1 VLIPTPY
8 SNAAN
13 LLRRSNK
20 SGNFV
25 MEEHPAVVLSA
36 LGAGQILL
44 ERSDFQIRFAPF
56 APLDEG
62 SALVDRLYS
71 RRGYKS
77 RINSDPAPS
86 ERVTLQTCSDNEV
99 FGTLTLSFDGCDGL
113 AADALY
119 RGEID
124 AYRVA
129 GARVCEV
136 TRLAIEP
143 EWGSKEV
150 LGALFH
156 VAYVVARVL
165 RGATDAFIE
174 VNPRHVSFYQRML
187 HFRQAGECRMC
198 TRVDAP
204 AVLLHL
210 TVAHVREQI
219 ALHGGRREEAR
230 GSLYP
235 YFFSVDEERGLARR
249 VLTPQTSPRR
259 LQSLTAEPVVL
270 RLIPNAEHSGTRS

>member
-1 VLIPTPY
+1 
-8 SNAAN
+8 
-13 LLRRSNK
+13 
-20 SGNFV
+20 
-25 MEEHPAVVLSA
+25 MEERSAIVLTA

-44 ERSDFQIRFAPF
+44 ERSDFHIRFAPLK
-56 APLDEG
+56 AIGD
-62 SALVDRLYS
+62 SSDVVQRLYS

-77 RINSDPAPS
+77 TSDAGPEPCDRI
-86 ERVTLQTCSDNEV
+86 TLQACADNEV

-119 RGEID
+119 RNEID
-124 AYRVA
+124 AYRIS

-136 TRLAIEP
+136 TRLAIGAER
-143 EWGSKEV
+143 GSKVV

-187 HFRQAGECRMC
+187 HFRRAGACRMC
-198 TRVDAP
+198 ARVDAP
-204 AVLLHL
+204 AILLHL
-210 TVAHVREQI
+210 AVAHVREQI
-219 ALHGGRREEAR
+219 GLCGGRRHEAR

-235 YFFSVDEERGLARR
+235 YFFSVEEEREVARR
-249 VLTPQTSPRR
+249 VMTPQATPRQ
-259 LQSLTAEPVVL
+259 LQHRTAESLVL
-270 RLIPNAEHSGTRS
+270 RVVPHAEQSATRT